1 MSDKENISG
10 FRRALR
16 HRTYATFAV
25 GNFFSLSADWS
36 NRIAIGWLTW
46 QFTQSPAWL
55 GVMSF
60 SDLAPT
66 VLMSPIAGVY
76 ADRFHPLKVC
86 MAASAVNALA
96 ALVLVTLY
104 ITDLL
109 SVWSLF
115 AVVLCNGIGTAFG
128 QPIRFALIPNL
139 LPRADLSPA
148 ISLASITFNL
158 SRFTGPMMAGFVLQH
173 LNAGWAFAISAGF
186 QTVFFT
192 VLRMLKV
199 SAEAPTARAK
209 SSILNDIGEG
219 VRYTASHP
227 GIGPVMFLLLVSS
240 VGTRPFIDLLPGFAA
255 SVFGRGPEGLATMTS
270 TVGLGA
276 LVSGTYLT
284 LRHSIAGLTMYA
296 VTAVLVVG
304 LALIAFATASN
315 FWIAVACLFV
325 VGTGM
330 SGSSTGIMTLV
341 QASVDGPM
349 RGRVL
354 SLYGV
359 IFRGGPAIGS
369 FTMGW
374 AAQFVG
380 LHIPVATGAVVCVL
394 MWAWTIRRIR
404 GIARA
409 LEAESP
415 HEQAEGH

>member
-1 MSDKENISG
+1 MSDPKNISG

-16 HRTYATFAV
+16 HRNYATFAF

-46 QFTQSPAWL
+46 QFTESPAWL

-66 VLMSPIAGVY
+66 VILSPIAGAY

-86 MAASAVNALA
+86 MAASALNALA
-96 ALVLVTLY
+96 ALTLVTLY
-104 ITDLL
+104 FTGLL

-115 AVVLCNGIGTAFG
+115 AVVLVNGIGSAFG
-128 QPIRFALIPNL
+128 QPVRFALIPNL

-148 ISLASITFNL
+148 IALGSMTFNL
-158 SRFTGPMMAGFVLQH
+158 SRFSGPMIAGFVLQY
-173 LNAGWAFAISAGF
+173 LSAGWAFIMAAGF
-186 QTVFFT
+186 QAVFFS
-192 VLRMLKV
+192 VLRTLKLEG
-199 SAEAPTARAK
+199 ATAPAK
-209 SSILNDIGEG
+209 AKGSIFRDIGEG
-219 VRYTASHP
+219 IRYTARHP
-227 GIGPVMFLLLVSS
+227 GIGPVIFLLLVSS

-255 SVFGRGPEGLATMTS
+255 SVFGRGPQGLATMTS

-276 LVSGTYLT
+276 LVAGTYLT
-284 LRHSIAGLTMYA
+284 LRHSVVGLTMVA
-296 VTAVLVVG
+296 ISAVLMVG

-315 FWIAVACLFV
+315 YWTAVACLFV

-330 SGSSTGIMTLV
+330 SASATGIMTLI
-341 QASVDGPM
+341 QAAVDGPM
-349 RGRVL
+349 RGRVV

-369 FTMGW
+369 FVMGW

-380 LHIPVATGAVVCVL
+380 LHIPVATGAVICVA
-394 MWAWTIRRIR
+394 MWAWTVPRIRR
-404 GIARA
+404 IARA
-409 LEAESP
+409 LEVEDT
-415 HEQAEGH
+415 HEHAHGR

>member
-1 MSDKENISG
+1 MSDPKNISG

-16 HRTYATFAV
+16 HRNYATFVV

-66 VLMSPIAGVY
+66 VILSPIAGAY

-86 MAASAVNALA
+86 MGASALNALA
-96 ALVLVTLY
+96 ALTLVTLY
-104 ITDLL
+104 FTGLL

-115 AVVLCNGIGTAFG
+115 AVVLFNGIGTAFG
-128 QPIRFALIPNL
+128 QPVRFALIPNL

-148 ISLASITFNL
+148 IALSSMTFNL
-158 SRFTGPMMAGFVLQH
+158 SRFSGPMIAGLVLQY
-173 LNAGWAFAISAGF
+173 LSAGWAFAMAAGF
-186 QTVFFT
+186 QVIFFS
-192 VLRMLKV
+192 VLRILKV
-199 SAEAPTARAK
+199 DETAPVKARG
-209 SSILNDIGEG
+209 SIFRDIGEG
-219 VRYTASHP
+219 IRYTARHP
-227 GIGPVMFLLLVSS
+227 GIGPVIFLLLVSS
-240 VGTRPFIDLLPGFAA
+240 IGTRPFIDLLPGFAA
-255 SVFGRGPEGLATMTS
+255 SVFGRGPQGLATMTS

-276 LVSGTYLT
+276 LVAGTYLA
-284 LRHSIAGLTMYA
+284 LRHSVVGLTKIA
-296 VTAVLVVG
+296 VCAVLMVG
-304 LALIAFATASN
+304 LALIAFATASH

-325 VGTGM
+325 VGMGM
-330 SGSSTGIMTLV
+330 SGSATGIMTLI
-341 QASVDGPM
+341 QAAVDGPM
-349 RGRVL
+349 RGRVV

-380 LHIPVATGAVVCVL
+380 LHIPVATGAVVCVA
-394 MWAWTIRRIR
+394 MWVWTIRRIR
-404 GIARA
+404 HIARA
-409 LEAESP
+409 LEIEDT
-415 HEQAEGH
+415 HEHAHRH